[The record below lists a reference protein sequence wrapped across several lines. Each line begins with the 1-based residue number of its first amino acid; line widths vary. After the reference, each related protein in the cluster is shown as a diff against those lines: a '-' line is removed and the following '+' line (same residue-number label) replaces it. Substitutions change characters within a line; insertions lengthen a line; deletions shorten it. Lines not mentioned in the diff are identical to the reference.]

1 MSLEAIFGFFFLLTL
16 VGVPIAFAI
25 GAVSLLYIGLTGVP
39 LLVVGQRMV
48 AGADSFPL
56 LAAPLFMLAGT
67 IMNAGGITQRL
78 LRLSDALVG
87 HVPGGLAQVNVFSS
101 LLMAGMSGSATADAA
116 GQGSTMIPAMVR
128 SGYSRGMSAA
138 VTSASSVIG
147 PIFPPSVPFVIYG
160 AVAQVSVG
168 QLFIGAIV
176 PGLMMTIVLMLTVYL
191 LSRKAGYRTRASFS
205 GSELLGALRSSALDL
220 VLPVLIVGGLIG
232 GVFTPVEAA
241 AIAVMYA
248 LLLEVV
254 IYRGI
259 APRDLPGLLVTAG
272 KIAAIVMFVI
282 AVSNAFGWILV
293 REGAG
298 RVVSEGLL
306 GLTTDP
312 QLLRI
317 LLVVL
322 LLVLGLFIETIVLI
336 ILIVPILVS
345 LGPHLAMD
353 PVHLGVSVVFT
364 IMLGLITP
372 PVGLCMFI
380 VNSIARIS
388 VAEYTR
394 AILPYFGSLV
404 VCAFAIAL
412 VPGLTT
418 ILPGLLMR

>member
-1 MSLEAIFGFFFLLTL
+1 MSLEAIFGLFFLLTL
-16 VGVPIAFAI
+16 IGVPIAFAI
-25 GAVSLLYIGLTGVP
+25 GAVSLLYVGLTGVP

-87 HVPGGLAQVNVFSS
+87 HAQHGLAQVNVFSR
-101 LLMAGMSGSATADAA
+101 LLMAGLSGSATADAA

-191 LSRKAGYRTRASFS
+191 LSRKAGYRTRDAFS

-232 GVFTPVEAA
+232 GVVTPVEAA

-259 APRDLPGLLVTAG
+259 ALRDLPALLVTAG
-272 KIAAIVMFVI
+272 KVAAIVMFVI

-298 RVVSEGLL
+298 RVVSQGLL
-306 GLTTDP
+306 GLTPDP

-345 LGPHLAMD
+345 LAPHLAMD

-380 VNSIARIS
+380 VNSIAGIS

-394 AILPYFGSLV
+394 AILPYFASLM